1 MIIIIIHTPRSKNV
15 KKLFANRGQV
25 LPADA
30 TNTVLSEYIYVRS
43 RLSDYRSKRPGTIET
58 MPTIIARDRLSL
70 SSVDI
75 VRRRI
80 IVSIGEK
87 TDART
92 TQE

>member
-1 MIIIIIHTPRSKNV
+1 
-15 KKLFANRGQV
+15 
-25 LPADA
+25 
-30 TNTVLSEYIYVRS
+30 
-43 RLSDYRSKRPGTIET
+43 

-80 IVSIGEK
+80 IVSIDEK